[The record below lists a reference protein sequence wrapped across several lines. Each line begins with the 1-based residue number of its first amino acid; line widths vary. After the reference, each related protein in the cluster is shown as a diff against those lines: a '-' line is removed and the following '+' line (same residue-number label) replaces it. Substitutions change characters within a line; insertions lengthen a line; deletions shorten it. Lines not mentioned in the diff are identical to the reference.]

1 MDVLK
6 LTRLYECDEC
16 GTRARQELTFA
27 TLNRSGFQLCTP
39 CLRELLMRIG
49 RKQYADGTQ
58 QLISGE
64 LQSEESP
71 LAVAVGL
78 DNQALIKQ
86 LQEENEALRKGAPL
100 GPIVGAAT
108 IVQQAQELRHLQV
121 ILGQAAKLLPLPSV
135 LSEAVDGALT
145 VANEGVT
152 EDNSEDEVVEANE
165 VVAWYRATRDVNYQ
179 ARVLRDLKEEN
190 ERLRQAVA
198 DVVSHQEAWERA
210 LARQREQAM
219 KKGDSGLASYWNH
232 EIGVLQRTAESLRDY
247 PQ

>member
-6 LTRLYECDEC
+6 LTRLDECDEC

-71 LAVAVGL
+71 LAVAIGL

-86 LQEENEALRKGAPL
+86 LQEENDALRKRAPL

-108 IVQQAQELRHLQV
+108 IMQQAQELKHLQM

-135 LSEAVDGALT
+135 LSEAVNGALT
-145 VANEGVT
+145 VSSEGVN
-152 EDNSEDEVVEANE
+152 EDNSEDEVEAANE
-165 VVAWYRATRDVNYQ
+165 VVAWYRATRDVNHQ
-179 ARVLRDLKEEN
+179 ARVLHDLKEEN
-190 ERLRQAVA
+190 DQLRQAVA
-198 DVVSHQEAWERA
+198 DVVSHQAAWEAAMATQRERA
-210 LARQREQAM
+210 L
-219 KKGDSGLASYWNH
+219 KKGYSGDAAYWNR
-232 EIGVLQRTAESLRDY
+232 EIGVLQRTAEALRDY
-247 PQ
+247 SE